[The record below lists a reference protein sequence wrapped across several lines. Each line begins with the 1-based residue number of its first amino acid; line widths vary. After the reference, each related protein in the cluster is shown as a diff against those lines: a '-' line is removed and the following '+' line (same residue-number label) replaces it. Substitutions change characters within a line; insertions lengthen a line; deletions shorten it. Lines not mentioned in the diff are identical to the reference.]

1 MGDAGIAVRAE
12 AGHRNWTIEMLNQMR
27 ISNEREFEIALLD
40 SDLDEVDSDGRLIVG
55 ASAKPMMFADGQMGA
70 MDRTLVT
77 SRPAV
82 QPLPGSRSGNFGDLV
97 MRAVDIVAAAA
108 MIVLF
113 MPVMAIIW
121 VALRLFEKGPAIFA
135 HERIGRDLAPFPCLK
150 FRTMCVD
157 ADARLE
163 ALLSSDEML
172 KREWTAT
179 QKLLCDPRVTRLGR
193 FLRNTSLDELP
204 QLFNVLRGD
213 MSLVGPR
220 PIVANEVRR
229 YGRHALDYA
238 SVRPGLTG
246 LWQVTRDET
255 TSYRRR
261 VATDVFYVRN
271 RGIGFDCRI
280 LLATIPAVLGGN
292 G

>member
-1 MGDAGIAVRAE
+1 
-12 AGHRNWTIEMLNQMR
+12 MLDQMR
-27 ISNEREFEIALLD
+27 ISSEREFDLALLEGD
-40 SDLDEVDSDGRLIVG
+40 CDEVDAEGRSIAA
-55 ASAKPMMFADGQMGA
+55 ASSRPMMFSGSQVEAIE
-70 MDRTLVT
+70 RSLVLP
-77 SRPAV
+77 RAV
-82 QPLPGSRSGNFGDLV
+82 GRKAGSGNRSTSF
-97 MRAVDIVAAAA
+97 ADIFTRTIDCLVAAG
-108 MIVLF
+108 MIVLLF
-113 MPVMAIIW
+113 PVMAAIW
-121 VALRLFEKGPAIFA
+121 IALRVFERGPAIFA
-135 HERIGRDLAPFPCLK
+135 HERIGRDLATFPCFK
-150 FRTMCVD
+150 FRTMCID
-157 ADARLE
+157 AEARLE
-163 ALLSSDEML
+163 AILASDEVL
-172 KREWTAT
+172 RREWGQT
-179 QKLLCDPRVTRLGR
+179 QKLLCDPRVTRLGQ

-246 LWQVTRDET
+246 LWQVTRDEE

-261 VATDVFYVRN
+261 VATDVYYVRN

>member
-1 MGDAGIAVRAE
+1 
-12 AGHRNWTIEMLNQMR
+12 MLNQMR
-27 ISNEREFEIALLD
+27 ISSEREFDLALLD
-40 SDLDEVDSDGRLIVG
+40 GEQEEVDAEGRSLSVTNARPI
-55 ASAKPMMFADGQMGA
+55 MFADGRMESFERALIAPGKIRSSWTFEIA
-70 MDRTLVT
+70 R
-77 SRPAV
+77 RPAS
-82 QPLPGSRSGNFGDLV
+82 LADHA
-97 MRAVDIVAAAA
+97 MRAIDCLAAAA
-108 MIVLF
+108 MLVVFL
-113 MPVMAIIW
+113 PVMAAIW
-121 VALRLFEKGPAIFA
+121 LALTLFERGPAIFA
-135 HERIGRDLAPFPCLK
+135 HERIGRDLATFPCFK

-157 ADARLE
+157 ADERLE
-163 ALLSSDEML
+163 AILASDEIL
-172 KREWTAT
+172 RREWSAT
-179 QKLLCDPRVTRLGR
+179 QKLICDPRVTRLGR

-204 QLFNVLRGD
+204 QIFNVLRGD

-246 LWQVTRDET
+246 LWQVTRNEQ

-271 RGIGFDCRI
+271 RGIGFNCRI
-280 LLATIPAVLGGN
+280 MLATLPAVLGGN

>member
-1 MGDAGIAVRAE
+1 
-12 AGHRNWTIEMLNQMR
+12 MLDQMR
-27 ISNEREFEIALLD
+27 ISSEAEFDLALLEAD
-40 SDLDEVDSDGRLIVG
+40 DEEVDAEGQPIATAKAKPLMFAGGQVSALERKLVLSHDAGGTPAGRRSPGLSDQVMRVIDCVA
-55 ASAKPMMFADGQMGA
+55 ASAMILLFA
-70 MDRTLVT
+70 
-77 SRPAV
+77 
-82 QPLPGSRSGNFGDLV
+82 
-97 MRAVDIVAAAA
+97 
-108 MIVLF
+108 
-113 MPVMAIIW
+113 PVMAGIW
-121 VALRLFEKGPAIFA
+121 IALRLFERGPAIFA
-135 HERIGRDLAPFPCLK
+135 HERIGRDLTSFPCFK
-150 FRTMCVD
+150 FRTMCMD
-157 ADARLE
+157 ADERLE
-163 ALLSSDEML
+163 AILASDEIL
-172 KREWTAT
+172 RREWSAT

-204 QLFNVLRGD
+204 QLFNVLRGE

-246 LWQVTRDET
+246 LWQITRNET

-271 RGIGFDCRI
+271 RGIGLDCRI
-280 LLATIPAVLGGN
+280 LLATVPAVLGGN